1 VSLITAVATNSREAH
16 AKQKELA
23 RERRAAKPNAEAIEQ
38 LKHLWERLRQ
48 KTNVTKEEREDLIAK
63 TLEIV
68 TGRIKDFVF
77 KHDSVRVIQS
87 VLKWSTSMDQRKTIA
102 RELQG
107 EFKGLTEGKFSKFLV
122 ARLLEKG
129 YVQGLLWHIAPTNT
143 PKRP

>member
-1 VSLITAVATNSREAH
+1 M
-16 AKQKELA
+16 
-23 RERRAAKPNAEAIEQ
+23 
-38 LKHLWERLRQ
+38 
-48 KTNVTKEEREDLIAK
+48 TKEEREDLIAK

-102 RELQG
+102 RELEG

-129 YVQGLLWHIAPTNT
+129 YVQRISWHA
-143 PKRP
+143 KCAR